1 MQNLFSGIRFFIWFV
16 SVLTLLA
23 GALGV
28 SNIMLISVK
37 ERTKEIGVRKA
48 LGATPRSVVALV
60 IQESL
65 VLTVLAGYGGLIAG
79 VVALEVFSALLG
91 SGGKTLAAPSVDVSV
106 ALISAAVLCV
116 VGVLAG
122 LAPAR
127 HAASIR
133 PVVALRAE

>member
-1 MQNLFSGIRFFIWFV
+1 LFSGIRFFIWFV

-48 LGATPRSVVALV
+48 LGATPASVVSLI

-65 VLTVLAGYGGLIAG
+65 VLTALAGYAGLISGVVVLEVVSAWVEQGGTLAPPSIDVSIALIAG
-79 VVALEVFSALLG
+79 VV
-91 SGGKTLAAPSVDVSV
+91 
-106 ALISAAVLCV
+106 LCG
-116 VGVLAG
+116 VGVMAG
-122 LAPAR
+122 VAPAR
-127 HAASIR
+127 HAAAIR